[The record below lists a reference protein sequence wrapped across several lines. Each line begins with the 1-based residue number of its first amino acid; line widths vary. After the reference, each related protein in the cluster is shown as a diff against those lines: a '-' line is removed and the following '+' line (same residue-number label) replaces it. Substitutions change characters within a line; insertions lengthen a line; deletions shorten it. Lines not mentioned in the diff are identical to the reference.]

1 MSTTTIKY
9 DAAKSQ
15 STAAT
20 VADFVRTNES
30 ELHDAPLTSI
40 PGIGEVT
47 AELFDDLEIVTARN
61 LITKF
66 RRFNRSNRTHDDV
79 SQRFFQWLREEIGGS
94 FNKHTVTEAVETWVL
109 EHAAAADEAS
119 DDDDD
124 GDEIKYD
131 PSKSGTS
138 VSLVADFC
146 RMSTRDLRNAELTL
160 VPGIGGASADLFEEA
175 GISTVKELI
184 QKYKSF
190 ARRNKK
196 SAPEKF
202 FQWQRANIGGT
213 YNKHSVTNAV
223 ENYFLETIHE
233 EPWTAAL
240 VIKWIYIYII

>member
-1 MSTTTIKY
+1 M
-9 DAAKSQ
+9 
-15 STAAT
+15 
-20 VADFVRTNES
+20 RTDES

-40 PGIGEVT
+40 PGIGGVT
-47 AELFDDLEIVTARN
+47 AELFNDLDITTARN

-66 RRFNRSNRTHDDV
+66 RRFNRANRTHDDV
-79 SQRFFQWLREEIGGS
+79 SKRFFQWLREEIGGS

-109 EHAAAADEAS
+109 EHAAADEAS
-119 DDDDD
+119 DAAAA
-124 GDEIKYD
+124 DEIKYD

-160 VPGIGGASADLFEEA
+160 VPGIGDASADLFEEA

-184 QKYKSF
+184 RKYKSF

-233 EPWTAAL
+233 EP
-240 VIKWIYIYII
+240 

>member
-9 DAAKSQ
+9 DAAKSR

-20 VADFVRTNES
+20 VADFVRTDES
-30 ELHDAPLTSI
+30 ELDAPLTTI
-40 PGIGEVT
+40 PGIGQTT
-47 AELFDDLEIVTARN
+47 AELFDDLTTARM

-109 EHAAAADEAS
+109 EHAAAAADEAT
-119 DDDDD
+119 DDDD
-124 GDEIKYD
+124 DEIKYD

-146 RMSTRDLRNAELTL
+146 RMSTHDLRNAELTL
-160 VPGIGGASADLFEEA
+160 VPGIGDASADLFEEA

-196 SAPEKF
+196 LAPEFF

-233 EPWTAAL
+233 EP
-240 VIKWIYIYII
+240 

>member
-1 MSTTTIKY
+1 MSTTINY
-9 DAAKSQ
+9 DAQKSQ

-20 VADFVRTNES
+20 VADFVRTDES

-40 PGIGEVT
+40 PGIGGVT
-47 AELFDDLEIVTARN
+47 AELFNDLDITTARN

-66 RRFNRSNRTHDDV
+66 RRFNRANRTHDDV
-79 SQRFFQWLREEIGGS
+79 SKRFFHWLREEIGGS

-109 EHAAAADEAS
+109 EHAAADEAS
-119 DDDDD
+119 EDDDA
-124 GDEIKYD
+124 DEIKYD

-160 VPGIGGASADLFEEA
+160 VPGIGDASADLFEEA

-184 QKYKSF
+184 RKYKSF

-233 EPWTAAL
+233 EP
-240 VIKWIYIYII
+240 

>member
-9 DAAKSQ
+9 DAAKSR

-20 VADFVRTNES
+20 VADFVRTDES
-30 ELHDAPLTSI
+30 ELHDAPLTTI
-40 PGIGEVT
+40 PGIGQTT
-47 AELFDDLEIVTARN
+47 AELFDETTARK

-66 RRFNRSNRTHDDV
+66 RRFNRSNRTHDEV
-79 SQRFFQWLREEIGGS
+79 AQRFFKWLREEIGGS
-94 FNKHTVTEAVETWVL
+94 FNKHTVTEAVENWVL
-109 EHAAAADEAS
+109 EHVTAAADAS
-119 DDDDD
+119 SS
-124 GDEIKYD
+124 DEISYD

-146 RMSTRDLRNAELTL
+146 RMSTHDLRNAELTL

-196 SAPEKF
+196 SAPEFF

-223 ENYFLETIHE
+223 ENYFMETIHE
-233 EPWTAAL
+233 EP
-240 VIKWIYIYII
+240 

>member
-1 MSTTTIKY
+1 MSTTINY
-9 DAAKSQ
+9 DAQKSQ
-15 STAAT
+15 SNAAT
-20 VADFVRTNES
+20 VADFVRTDES

-40 PGIGEVT
+40 PGIGGVT
-47 AELFDDLEIVTARN
+47 AELFNDLDITTARN

-66 RRFNRSNRTHDDV
+66 RRFNRANRTHDDV
-79 SQRFFQWLREEIGGS
+79 SERFFQWLREEIGGS

-109 EHAAAADEAS
+109 EHAAADEAS
-119 DDDDD
+119 DDAAA
-124 GDEIKYD
+124 DEIKYD

-160 VPGIGGASADLFEEA
+160 VPGIGDASADLFEEA

-184 QKYKSF
+184 RKYKSF

-233 EPWTAAL
+233 EP
-240 VIKWIYIYII
+240 

>member
-9 DAAKSQ
+9 DAAKSR

-20 VADFVRTNES
+20 VADFVRTDES
-30 ELHDAPLTSI
+30 ELHDAPLTTI

-47 AELFDDLEIVTARN
+47 AELFDDLATAQE

-66 RRFNRSNRTHDDV
+66 RRFNRSNRTHDEV
-79 SQRFFQWLREEIGGS
+79 AQRFFKWLREEIGGS
-94 FNKHTVTEAVETWVL
+94 FNKHTVTEAVENWVL
-109 EHAAAADEAS
+109 EHAAAAADEAT
-119 DDDDD
+119 DDDD
-124 GDEIKYD
+124 DEIKYD

-146 RMSTRDLRNAELTL
+146 RMSTHDLRNAELTL

-196 SAPEKF
+196 SAPEFF

-233 EPWTAAL
+233 EP
-240 VIKWIYIYII
+240 

>member
-9 DAAKSQ
+9 DAAKSR

-20 VADFVRTNES
+20 VADFVRTDES
-30 ELHDAPLTSI
+30 ELHDAPLTTI
-40 PGIGEVT
+40 PGIGQTT
-47 AELFDDLEIVTARN
+47 AELFDETTARK

-66 RRFNRSNRTHDDV
+66 RRFNRSNRTHDEV
-79 SQRFFQWLREEIGGS
+79 AQRFFKWLREEIGGS
-94 FNKHTVTEAVETWVL
+94 FNKHTVTEAVENWVL
-109 EHAAAADEAS
+109 EHVTAAADAS
-119 DDDDD
+119 SS
-124 GDEIKYD
+124 DEISYD

-146 RMSTRDLRNAELTL
+146 RMSTHDLRNAELTL

-196 SAPEKF
+196 SAPEFF

-233 EPWTAAL
+233 EP
-240 VIKWIYIYII
+240 